1 MLTAAAICPHPPLL
15 VPEVTGGGGDTELA
29 ALRAACHAAVA
40 TLTDADVLVI
50 VGGGDRTVRYP
61 DDAAGSMAGYGVP
74 FSIGAGPPV
83 LPLSLTIGRWLLGSG
98 AVAMQSVAMQS
109 VAWQAV
115 AVDATPDECL
125 LLGAQ
130 LASIAPR
137 VAVLAMGDGPGRRV
151 RRAPGAIDADAD
163 RYDKQVAWA
172 LGTADAGLL
181 ADLDPRHDSELFISG
196 RAAWQVLA
204 GAALADADP
213 GDQRFA
219 ARLGYSGAPF
229 EVSYFVA
236 TWQLADRSV

>member
-1 MLTAAAICPHPPLL
+1 MLIAAAICPHPPLL
-15 VPEVTGGGGDTELA
+15 IPEVTGGGGDTELA
-29 ALRAACHAAVA
+29 ALREACHAAVA
-40 TLTDADVLVI
+40 MLTDADVLVV

-61 DDAAGSMAGYGVP
+61 DDAAGGLAGYGVP

-83 LPLSLTIGRWLLGSG
+83 LPLSLTVGRWLLGG
-98 AVAMQSVAMQS
+98 ASAVL
-109 VAWQAV
+109 QAV
-115 AVDATPDECL
+115 AADAAADECL
-125 LLGAQ
+125 LLGAE
-130 LASIAPR
+130 LAAIAPR
-137 VAVLAMGDGPGRRV
+137 VAMLAMGDGPARRA

-163 RYDKQVAWA
+163 RYDKQVANA
-172 LGTADAGLL
+172 LATADAGLL
-181 ADLDPRHDSELFISG
+181 ADLEPRHDSELFIAG
-196 RAAWQVLA
+196 RTAWQVLA

>member
-15 VPEVTGGGGDTELA
+15 IPEVTGGADDAELT
-29 ALRAACHAAVA
+29 ALRAACQAAVA
-40 TLTDADVLVI
+40 ALADADMLVV

-61 DDAAGSMAGYGVP
+61 DNAAGSLADFGVP
-74 FSIGAGPPV
+74 FSIGAGAPE
-83 LPLSLTIGRWLLGSG
+83 LPLSLTIGRWLLGSRP
-98 AVAMQSVAMQS
+98 VASV
-109 VAWQAV
+109 VWQAV
-115 AVDATPDECL
+115 ATDAGPDECL

-130 LASIAPR
+130 LAALAPR
-137 VAVLAMGDGPGRRV
+137 VAMLALGDGPGRRA

-181 ADLDPRHDSELFISG
+181 ADLDPRHDSELFIAG

-213 GDQRFA
+213 GDQRFT

-236 TWQLADRSV
+236 SWRLADRPV